1 MCYIAYYY
9 VIRHNRYS
17 MQVMEEENYLT
28 LRKLTKIAIFILVLE
43 FVTGVIS
50 AFTIHSPLSTTDR
63 TRGLFNTFY
72 FIFSGVNIALLLHGV
87 MGLILIIWSIYLS
100 LVSIKYGII
109 FSILTFMALIAQIGA
124 AAVGLFIVDVY
135 FNNSAFSLI
144 MLAAVLLSII
154 LYFLI
159 LFVAKNYKKLNL

>member
-1 MCYIAYYY
+1 
-9 VIRHNRYS
+9 
-17 MQVMEEENYLT
+17 
-28 LRKLTKIAIFILVLE
+28 
-43 FVTGVIS
+43 
-50 AFTIHSPLSTTDR
+50 
-63 TRGLFNTFY
+63 
-72 FIFSGVNIALLLHGV
+72 